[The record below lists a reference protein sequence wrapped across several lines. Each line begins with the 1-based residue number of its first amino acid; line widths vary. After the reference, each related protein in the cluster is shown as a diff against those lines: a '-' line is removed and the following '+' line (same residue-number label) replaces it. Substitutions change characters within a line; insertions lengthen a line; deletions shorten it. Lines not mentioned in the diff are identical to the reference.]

1 MILDSKE
8 STMSTFNTTRDI
20 PANPADVFAAFEVPA
35 RLARWW
41 GPDGFRNTFKVCEF
55 KPGGAWQFTM
65 HGPDGSNYPNE
76 SVFLDIERDR
86 TVVIHHLSLPR
97 FQLTVTL
104 APSATGTLLS
114 WSQAFEDPA
123 VAQAVRHIVVPANEQ
138 NLDRLTAEVLDA
150 GDKTV

>member
-1 MILDSKE
+1 
-8 STMSTFNTTRDI
+8 MSTFDTSRDI
-20 PANPADVFAAFEVPA
+20 PASPADVFAAFEAPA

-41 GPDGFRNTFKVCEF
+41 GPDGFRNTFTVCEF
-55 KPGGAWQFTM
+55 KPGGAWHFTM

-86 TVVIHHLSLPR
+86 KVVIHHLSLPR
-97 FQLTVTL
+97 FRLTVTL
-104 APSATGTLLS
+104 APSGTGTLLG

-138 NLDRLTAEVLDA
+138 NLDRLTAEALRA
-150 GDKTV
+150 GR